1 MNNRLKFS
9 DVVNLII
16 GEIKHSDSLNKDKA
30 EDVLRHLESLK
41 QFELNLSALSLA
53 IMNIRS
59 LAQNGCR
66 EDSTIEEKIKSLIE
80 IESLADRMHNVPGFM
95 LRGIECDAL
104 YLYRNGIDQN
114 WPSGLIA
121 GLGCISSVFHPNPS
135 ANLQNYEGLSLST
148 EEFDL
153 LTIEKD

>member
-1 MNNRLKFS
+1 MSNKLKFS

-16 GEIKHSDSLNKDKA
+16 DEIKYSDSLDKDKA

-41 QFELNLSALSLA
+41 QFELNISALSLA
-53 IMNIRS
+53 IMNIRI

-80 IESLADRMHNVPGFM
+80 IESLADRMHNVPAFI
-95 LRGIECDAL
+95 LRGIGCDAL

-114 WPSGLIA
+114 WPTGLIV
-121 GLGCISSVFHPNPS
+121 GQRCISSVFHPNPS
-135 ANLQNYEGLSLST
+135 TILQDYEGLSLST

-153 LTIEKD
+153 TIKKD